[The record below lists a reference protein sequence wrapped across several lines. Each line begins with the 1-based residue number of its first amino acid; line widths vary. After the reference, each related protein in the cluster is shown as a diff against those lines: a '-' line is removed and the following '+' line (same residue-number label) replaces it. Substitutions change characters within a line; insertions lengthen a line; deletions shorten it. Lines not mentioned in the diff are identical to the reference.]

1 MSTER
6 EEAQRAAQQE
16 LADPAY
22 SVDDPGLA
30 GRAVRWLFDQF
41 GHLVDRAAE
50 VTPAGYAGLA
60 VLAALLVLAVIAIRL
75 RLGRIR
81 RVAPGAED
89 PLFDARTRSADEH
102 RRAADGHAARGEWAE
117 AVRERF
123 RAVVRGLEERTLL
136 DPRPGRTADE
146 AAAEAGRALPDRDAE
161 LRAAARQ
168 FDDVWYGDR
177 AATPAMDAQLRAVDE
192 AVRAPA
198 AGARR

>member
-1 MSTER
+1 VSER
-6 EEAQRAAQQE
+6 DEAQRAAERE

-22 SVDDPGLA
+22 SADDPGLVA
-30 GRAVRWLFDQF
+30 RGVRWLFDQF

-60 VLAALLVLAVIAIRL
+60 VLFVLLVLVVIAIRL
-75 RLGRIR
+75 RLGRIG
-81 RVAPGAED
+81 RVAPGADD
-89 PLFDARTRSADEH
+89 PLFDTRPRSADEH

-146 AAAEAGRALPDRDAE
+146 AAAEAGRALPIHAAG
-161 LRAAARQ
+161 LRAAARV
-168 FDDVWYGDR
+168 FDDVWYGGR
-177 AATPAMDAQLRAVDE
+177 AATSAMDAQLRAVDE
-192 AVRAPA
+192 AVRAAA

>member
-1 MSTER
+1 VSSER
-6 EEAQRAAQQE
+6 EEAQRAAEQE

-22 SVDDPGLA
+22 SADHPGPV

-41 GHLVDRAAE
+41 GHLLDRAAE

-60 VLAALLVLAVIAIRL
+60 VLVVLLALLVIVIRL
-75 RLGRIR
+75 RLGRIG
-81 RVAPGAED
+81 RVTPRADD
-89 PLFDARTRSADEH
+89 PLFDPRARSADEH

-146 AAAEAGRALPDRDAE
+146 VATEGGRALPIHAAG
-161 LRAAARQ
+161 LRAAARV
-168 FDDVWYGDR
+168 FDDVWYGGR
-177 AATPAMDAQLRAVDE
+177 AATPEMDAQLHAVDE
-192 AVRAPA
+192 AVRAT
-198 AGARR
+198 ARARL